1 MIDIHS
7 HILPGVDDG
16 SKSLELSI
24 EMIKKEILDGV
35 DCVILTPH
43 VQSTVSKVEP
53 SEHIA
58 IFNNLKEEVRK
69 QNLKIDLYLGA
80 EIFYRSHIDTD
91 FKSLTLAGTK
101 YILLE
106 FSPTNVTPIEEIVYD
121 VSRMGFIPVI
131 AHVERYEYLELEDY
145 VKIKSTGSLLQMNT
159 TSILGL
165 DKKLKKGV
173 VHKLLKN
180 QLIDIVSTDTHS
192 MGLRLPNM
200 KETYQFL
207 SKHYD
212 VSYLDQIFDLNARK
226 IIESIEHIN

>member
-7 HILPGVDDG
+7 HILPCVDDG
-16 SKSLELSI
+16 SQSLDLSI

-35 DCVILTPH
+35 DSVILTPH
-43 VQSTVSKVEP
+43 IQSRVSKIDP

-58 IFNNLKEEVRK
+58 IFNTLKEEASK
-69 QNLKIDLYLGA
+69 QKLDINLYLGA

-91 FKSLTLAGTK
+91 FQSVSLSGSN
-101 YILLE
+101 YVLLE
-106 FSPTNVTPIEEIVYD
+106 FSPTNETPIEEIVYD
-121 VSRMGFIPVI
+121 VSRMGFIPII

-145 VKIKSTGSLLQMNT
+145 YKIKATGSLLQMNT

-165 DKKLKKGV
+165 DKNLKKGV
-173 VHKLLKN
+173 VQKLLKN
-180 QLIDIVSTDTHS
+180 QLIDIVATDTHN

-207 SKHYD
+207 MKHYD
-212 VSYLDQIFDLNARK
+212 IEYLDKIFDLNARK
-226 IIESIEHIN
+226 IIEAIEHII